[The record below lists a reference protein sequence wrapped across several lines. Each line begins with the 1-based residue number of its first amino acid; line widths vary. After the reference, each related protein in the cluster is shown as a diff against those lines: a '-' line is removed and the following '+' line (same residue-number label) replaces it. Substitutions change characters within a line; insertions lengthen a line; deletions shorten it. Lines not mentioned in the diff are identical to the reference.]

1 VSIQINDKNK
11 FYSPAF
17 TSKGTSGIGNSNLK
31 KKNFK
36 IEVLIFLGIVLLLF
50 AGVYFFR
57 YLRFGQ
63 SGGNSF
69 SNPLSF
75 YSIDKPMVILLAGTD
90 QVYETDKYGYA
101 VKSKKLSFNGRTDT
115 IILAKFDPTIKRI
128 TALNIPRDTRIY
140 LNGKRAEKINAINT
154 IGGNE
159 LLKDIL
165 QDLLDV
171 HIDHYVIVNTEGVQK
186 IIDALGGIEVD
197 IPKRMV
203 YRDRTDGLNIDFQPG
218 KKVLTGKEAVAFL
231 RFRHDSLGDI
241 GRIQRQQEFFRAVK
255 EKLANPLTI
264 TKLPQLAQDSMKA
277 VSTDLTVSEIVK
289 LANFTKSLSSESQVF
304 ATLPGDFSSS
314 ANDVKVVYESVPV
327 ESSSSAAV
335 SGGDGSATND
345 TGKTPATVDGS
356 NTGAESTNTVIQKR
370 IIHMAPSVSY
380 WIPNEDEI
388 VKVVDRLFGYDSEF
402 IDEFDTQ
409 NKKAQSRSKISV
421 AIESASPDSKE
432 KGKSSSQKNTIK
444 IVSKLLQS
452 KGYRIV
458 DISSGA
464 FDGNHNSAI
473 YTQKAQIKD
482 AQKVRKDLGLSSNV
496 KVLGGS
502 IGSPLAD
509 ITIVVGP
516 EIEKELSQKVE
527 EKSK

>member
-1 VSIQINDKNK
+1 MSIQINDKNK

-314 ANDVKVVYESVPV
+314 ANEVKVVYESVPV
-327 ESSSSAAV
+327 ESSSSDASLDV
-335 SGGDGSATND
+335 DTSGSN
-345 TGKTPATVDGS
+345 KSPATVDGS
-356 NTGAESTNTVIQKR
+356 NTGTESTNTVIQKR